1 MRLTSIFL
9 TPEFGEMSDS
19 ALAFRKQTRFLCH
32 YVQTYVAARKV
43 HADGFKRICV
53 VCKPGASGASFK
65 NASQVLVAEVPFDL
79 AEYERTPE
87 DELPEYF
94 IGLLQAGLAI
104 CARDEQLP
112 AGLFGEAV
120 DAFRA
125 AGYRNTWVHSARTFR
140 SAGLRC
146 RLLCE
151 LDLSCFRLVL
161 EVERDG
167 QRIFSQEILRTLPD
181 ELVFA
186 HRFKEVKLAGT
197 TVCVEDRFG
206 KPLFELHLA

>member
-9 TPEFGEMSDS
+9 VPEFGEMSDS

-32 YVQTYVAARKV
+32 YVQRYVAARKV
-43 HADGFKRICV
+43 RADGFNRICV
-53 VCKPGASGASFK
+53 VCKPDASGASFK
-65 NASQVLVAEVPFDL
+65 NASRVLVVEVPFDL

-87 DELPEYF
+87 DDLPEYF
-94 IGLLQAGLAI
+94 IGLLQAGLAR

-112 AGLFGEAV
+112 AGLFDEAV

-125 AGYRNTWVHSARTFR
+125 VGYRNTWVHSARTFR

-167 QRIFSQEILRTLPD
+167 QLIFSQEILRTLPD
-181 ELVFA
+181 ELVFV
-186 HRFKEVKLAGT
+186 HRFEEIKLVGDT
-197 TVCVEDRFG
+197 LHVEDKFG
-206 KPLFELHLA
+206 KPLFETNLA